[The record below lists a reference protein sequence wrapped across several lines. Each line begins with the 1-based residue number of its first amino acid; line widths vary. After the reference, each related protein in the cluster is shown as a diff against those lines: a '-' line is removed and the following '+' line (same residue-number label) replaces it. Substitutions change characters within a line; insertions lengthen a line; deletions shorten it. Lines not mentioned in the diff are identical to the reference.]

1 MRSYVYKC
9 DTCKDTFEAIVNF
22 DERETTPCP
31 ICETVCVRA
40 WTGWSPNMSTRNSA
54 SMPSA
59 VGKGRFDKLRE
70 QQSLK
75 KEKAHAR
82 ETGDATTEKKI
93 NREVKKL

>member
-1 MRSYVYKC
+1 
-9 DTCKDTFEAIVNF
+9 
-22 DERETTPCP
+22 
-31 ICETVCVRA
+31 
-40 WTGWSPNMSTRNSA
+40 MSTRNSA